1 MVLTTLES
9 RRLIGDQYFYLMI
22 MRILIEICSLNL
34 KKSRTRRHKAALVKE
49 QCMLDVRKYTFSR

>member
-1 MVLTTLES
+1 MFFLFNDYENID
-9 RRLIGDQYFYLMI
+9 RNMFFK
-22 MRILIEICSLNL
+22 L